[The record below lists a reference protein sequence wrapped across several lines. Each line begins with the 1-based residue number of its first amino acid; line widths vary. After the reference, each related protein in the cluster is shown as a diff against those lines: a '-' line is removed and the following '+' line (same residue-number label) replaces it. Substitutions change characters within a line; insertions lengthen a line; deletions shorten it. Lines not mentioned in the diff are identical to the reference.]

1 MRLHD
6 KVKAQAREIAALRE
20 GLRRLRGYLTGAKF
34 HDDTNVN
41 VRDVLLRLDEI
52 EGEGTA
58 ARDSVPGPGYFAVRY
73 LRRGYGA
80 GLCRVVVFA
89 ADADVAK
96 AMVIGSGV
104 AVPGTVRDAEPAE
117 LIDAELAGASI
128 DNVYPAGA
136 LNP

>member
-6 KVKAQAREIAALRE
+6 KVKAQAREIAALRD
-20 GLRRLRGYLTGAKF
+20 GMRRLRSYLTGAKF

-52 EGEGTA
+52 EAEGTA
-58 ARDSVPGPGYFAVRY
+58 AADSVPGPGYFAVRY
-73 LRRGYGA
+73 LRRGYGSA
-80 GLCRVVVFA
+80 TCRVVLFA
-89 ADADVAK
+89 DDADVAK
-96 AMVIGSGV
+96 AIVIASGV

-117 LIDAELAGASI
+117 PIDAELARGNA

-136 LNP
+136 LQQ